1 MGRAGVW
8 KGKKMPKNSL
18 YKNMATHIRFKVP
31 LVWLKQFED
40 IEKLKF
46 LNKAITPRDIRFKVD
61 TRWYVEYI
69 LKFYYDKQFNDIYFK
84 WLSGGKKDNYL
95 RPTIDHKNPRAKG
108 GNNDLDNLCFL
119 TWFENRAKNDML
131 LVVWQEM
138 KKNIKKYLI

>member
-1 MGRAGVW
+1 MYHLSPSLNTNVQITKSQIEVRTPGR
-8 KGKKMPKNSL
+8 
-18 YKNMATHIRFKVP
+18 FP

-138 KKNIKKYLI
+138 KKNIKNYLI